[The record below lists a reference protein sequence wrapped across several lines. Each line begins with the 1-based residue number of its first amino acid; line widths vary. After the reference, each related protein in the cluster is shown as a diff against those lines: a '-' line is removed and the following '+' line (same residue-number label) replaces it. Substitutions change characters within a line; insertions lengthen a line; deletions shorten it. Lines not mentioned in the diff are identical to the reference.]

1 MLMIMS
7 RTRRDEAES
16 LEDARIWATDMAGA
30 GPGSGAGHYEKI
42 GMRQYE
48 TIGSMNQQVGLLK
61 HQHVHGSINMSYCS
75 PPVPPATPAMWT
87 PCLLTR
93 MWWPPPT
100 RTAASS

>member
-61 HQHVHGSINMSYCS
+61 HQH
-75 PPVPPATPAMWT
+75 TD
-87 PCLLTR
+87 LLE
-93 MWWPPPT
+93 
-100 RTAASS
+100 

>member
-48 TIGSMNQQVGLLK
+48 TIGSMNQQVGLQK
-61 HQHVHGSINMSYCS
+61 HQHVHRSTY
-75 PPVPPATPAMWT
+75 
-87 PCLLTR
+87 
-93 MWWPPPT
+93 
-100 RTAASS
+100 

>member
-1 MLMIMS
+1 MMIMS

-48 TIGSMNQQVGLLK
+48 TIGSMNQQV
-61 HQHVHGSINMSYCS
+61 
-75 PPVPPATPAMWT
+75 
-87 PCLLTR
+87 
-93 MWWPPPT
+93 
-100 RTAASS
+100 

>member
-30 GPGSGAGHYEKI
+30 GSAAGHYEKI

-48 TIGSMNQQVGLLK
+48 TIGSMNQQVGLLN
-61 HQHVHGSINMSYCS
+61 HHHVHRSQMF
-75 PPVPPATPAMWT
+75 
-87 PCLLTR
+87 
-93 MWWPPPT
+93 
-100 RTAASS
+100 